1 MTSVHLEP
9 LVCFNSIFKVAR
21 APQRADRSAGGVLP
35 TRAFRYCE
43 ALTTASALG
52 WYIFPPL
59 NFSLYWDGNDVF
71 WSYDGDEAWQHLG
84 SAQFPYFSECFNKI
98 VPERVRNYAP
108 PFLAALPES
117 GVVQVWS
124 GLIARTRPGWSLLVR
139 PPANLP
145 RTGGYDL
152 FEGVVETDTWFG
164 PLFTN
169 IRLTRTNSPISFQT
183 DVPLF
188 QAQPL
193 HRTAYSDQTLND
205 FVLNPSLET
214 LTEADW
220 TDYYNT
226 VVRASE
232 QVACPLGRNA
242 ADVRRRRR
250 KELLPHK
257 RVYAE
262 LGINTYPE
270 PTPGCP

>member
-9 LVCFNSIFKVAR
+9 LVCFHSIFAVAR

-52 WYIFPPL
+52 WYVFPPL
-59 NFSLYWDGNDVF
+59 NFRLYWDENDIF
-71 WSYDGDEAWQHLG
+71 WSYDGDETWQHLG
-84 SAQFPYFSECFNKI
+84 SAQFPYFSERFNTV
-98 VPERVRNYAP
+98 VPDRVRDYAP
-108 PFLAALPES
+108 PFLAALPET

-169 IRLTRTNSPISFQT
+169 IRLNRTNSPISFQT
-183 DVPLF
+183 DIPLF

-193 HRTAYSDQTLND
+193 HRTAYSDETLND
-205 FVLNPSLET
+205 FVLNPNLESLT
-214 LTEADW
+214 QTDW

-232 QVACPLGRNA
+232 QVGCPLGRNA

-250 KELLPHK
+250 KELLLHK
-257 RVYAE
+257 PALPYA
-262 LGINTYPE
+262 TSH
-270 PTPGCP
+270 